1 MFRAFSVTFNVVAM
15 LGLLLAGLA
24 ILGQQRE
31 WEVPLT
37 WTLVLGGVWA
47 AILVRVV
54 VLISEALDEDRT
66 RSVVEHLE
74 RDAGYAGEIVR
85 AAGTGAQD

>member
-54 VLISEALDEDRT
+54 VLVSAALDEGRDRPD
-66 RSVVEHLE
+66 VEHLG
-74 RDAGYAGEIVR
+74 RDEGCAGEVVPVI
-85 AAGTGAQD
+85 GTGAQD

>member
-1 MFRAFSVTFNVVAM
+1 MFRAFSVTFKVMAM
-15 LGLLLAGLA
+15 LGLLLAGLV

-54 VLISEALDEDRT
+54 VLVSAALEEDRA
-66 RSVVEHLE
+66 RASLEHLG
-74 RDAGYAGEIVR
+74 RDEGPAGEIFP
-85 AAGTGAQD
+85 ATGAGAQD

>member
-1 MFRAFSVTFNVVAM
+1 MLRAFSVTFNVVAM
-15 LGLLLAGLA
+15 LGLLLAGLVIVA
-24 ILGQQRE
+24 QQRE

-54 VLISEALDEDRT
+54 VLISAALEEGRADPG
-66 RSVVEHLE
+66 VERLGQ
-74 RDAGYAGEIVR
+74 DAACAGEAVGT
-85 AAGTGAQD
+85 AARD

>member
-1 MFRAFSVTFNVVAM
+1 MFRAFSITFNVVAM
-15 LGLLLAGLA
+15 LGLLLAGLV

-54 VLISEALDEDRT
+54 VLVSVALDEGRT
-66 RSVVEHLE
+66 RPEVEHLE
-74 RDAGYAGEIVR
+74 RDAGYAGEVVP
-85 AAGTGAQD
+85 AAGAGAQD

>member
-15 LGLLLAGLA
+15 LGLLLAGLV

-37 WTLVLGGVWA
+37 WTVVLGGFWA

-54 VLISEALDEDRT
+54 VLVSAALDEGRRPADG
-66 RSVVEHLE
+66 EHLG
-74 RDAGYAGEIVR
+74 RDAGYAGEAVP
-85 AAGTGAQD
+85 AAGNGAQD